1 MSVVASFKPQLIH
14 IESSFRQNPTSAD
27 VYLVFGVPHSSDRML
42 NDRLYAS
49 DYAQLSTTWL
59 NDALA
64 SLPDTMLRPL
74 VILEGQRT
82 PSLSSTV
89 HQVLLRNTFAS
100 ELFRLGNTSG
110 VVATGLFRYA
120 EERPRLLRP
129 LINQLANL
137 GSLGMAVNE
146 INSRNIETKAD
157 LDLIS
162 CPVLLTDNPMFI
174 LVPMQ

>member
-1 MSVVASFKPQLIH
+1 
-14 IESSFRQNPTSAD
+14 
-27 VYLVFGVPHSSDRML
+27 
-42 NDRLYAS
+42 
-49 DYAQLSTTWL
+49 
-59 NDALA
+59 
-64 SLPDTMLRPL
+64 MLRPL

-120 EERPRLLRP
+120 EDRPRLLKP
-129 LINQLANL
+129 LVNQLANM
-137 GSLGMAVNE
+137 GSSGAAVNE
-146 INSRNIETKAD
+146 INSRNIATAD

-174 LVPMQ
+174 LVPTQ